1 MRGGRT
7 VFLKGPMSLLT
18 FSLNPALGRALDV
31 VLAFELFR
39 RLVIR
44 LFFLPLVMDE
54 HRFVEGVQELGQLM
68 ARGDHDVTIP

>member
-1 MRGGRT
+1 VRA
-7 VFLKGPMSLLT
+7 SLT

-54 HRFVEGVQELGQLM
+54 QRFVEGVQELGQLM
-68 ARGDHDVTIP
+68 ARGDHDVTIL